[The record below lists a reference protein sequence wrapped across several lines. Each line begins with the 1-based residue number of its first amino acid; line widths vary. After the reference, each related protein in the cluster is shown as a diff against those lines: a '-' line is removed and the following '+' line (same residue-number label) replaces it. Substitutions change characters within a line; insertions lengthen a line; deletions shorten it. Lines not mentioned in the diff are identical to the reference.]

1 MTRLII
7 VVLLA
12 WPGYASAAPS
22 KPTVDA
28 VLEFFQ
34 TEQFLEAGIKCMD
47 DALTRRKKEITI
59 VDKQF
64 QNIADLSHRI
74 YPASNLYKAFK
85 LTYAKATT
93 IENLTAVHTWMNTP
107 KGYKFRQGLANAYK
121 ATPAQRE
128 AYHKKMSPILL
139 KPNRQNAINTF
150 ITNWEQDGLDAVMQ
164 SECDFG
170 VLMGLNGY
178 QPAQSRDKTK
188 YLKDKVVNK
197 RPGLVEK
204 ARASLII
211 FDFYLL
217 KEMKNEEVDELSKF
231 ATSSVGQGHAK
242 SYGKALEVTMDGA
255 AKTLYEQVVKP
266 TK

>member
-1 MTRLII
+1 MIRI
-7 VVLLA
+7 LLA
-12 WPGYASAAPS
+12 ATLVWSGHASAAPS

-34 TEQFLEAGIKCMD
+34 TERFLEAGVKCMD
-47 DALTRRKKEITI
+47 DALSRRKKEITI
-59 VDKQF
+59 ADKQF
-64 QNIADLSHRI
+64 QNVADLSHRI

-107 KGYKFRQGLANAYK
+107 KGFKFRQGMANVYK

-128 AYHKKMSPILL
+128 AYHKKMSPVLL

-150 ITNWEQDGLDAVMQ
+150 ITNWEQDGLEALMQ
-164 SECDFG
+164 TGCDFG

-178 QPAQSRDKTK
+178 QPSQSRDKPK
-188 YLKDKVVNK
+188 YLKDKVVSK
-197 RPGLVEK
+197 RPGLIEK
-204 ARASLII
+204 ARSGLVV

-242 SYGKALEVTMDGA
+242 AYGKALEVTLDGA